1 MVTRLSFDTVGCD
14 SIKITGSYSESNNV
28 LWCAIGY
35 RRSDFK
41 KITWSYLE
49 SSDFIEITWFYS
61 ESTIDLY
68 IERAEKL
75 PRPTIT
81 EDIPEAEWNF
91 FEDSWSRYKRS
102 TGLEGQSVIDQL
114 WACASHS
121 LARSCYQSGAMAT
134 TTEKELLEIMK
145 KLSIK
150 SQNNLISV
158 VQFLSMSQDCLRRT
172 CS

>member
-1 MVTRLSFDTVGCD
+1 MAPPAPMACEVAGCQYQTRAGLNSYDQQFQQIRLHLAMAHPDVRELLDNSMASNASTQ
-14 SIKITGSYSESNNV
+14 GS
-28 LWCAIGY
+28 
-35 RRSDFK
+35 
-41 KITWSYLE
+41 T
-49 SSDFIEITWFYS
+49 
-61 ESTIDLY
+61 
-68 IERAEKL
+68 RAEKL
-75 PRPTIT
+75 PRPTLT
-81 EDIPEAEWNF
+81 EDITEADWNF

-121 LARSCYQSGAMAT
+121 LAKSCYQSGATAT

>member
-1 MVTRLSFDTVGCD
+1 MPCEVPGCEYRTRVGLTSFDQQFTALRLHLTMAHPD
-14 SIKITGSYSESNNV
+14 LREM
-28 LWCAIGY
+28 
-35 RRSDFK
+35 
-41 KITWSYLE
+41 LE
-49 SSDFIEITWFYS
+49 NPAGAALQP
-61 ESTIDLY
+61 STK
-68 IERAEKL
+68 AEKL
-75 PRPTIT
+75 SRPALGEDIT
-81 EDIPEAEWNF
+81 EVEWSF
-91 FEDSWSRYKRS
+91 FLSEWRRYKRS
-102 TGLEGQSVIDQL
+102 TGLAGQSIIDQL

>member
-1 MVTRLSFDTVGCD
+1 MKIWLSFDTVGCD

-102 TGLEGQSVIDQL
+102 MTLCP
-114 WACASHS
+114 CASHS